1 MASRERT
8 QAKTE
13 IGVVTSTK
21 MQKTITVRVERLVKH
36 PKYGKYIRRRT
47 KLAAHDE
54 HEKANVGDQVEVAFT
69 RPLSKTKRWRL
80 VRVVRPTTIAA
91 SDVRPGSTADQP
103 APEEPAPEETALE
116 ETAQEG

>member
-1 MASRERT
+1 MATRERT

-47 KLAAHDE
+47 KLSAHDE

-69 RPLSKTKRWRL
+69 RPFSKTKRWRL
-80 VRVVRPTTIAA
+80 VRVVRSTTITA
-91 SDVRPGSTADQP
+91 SDITASDTDANAGSAADQP
-103 APEEPAPEETALE
+103 ALE